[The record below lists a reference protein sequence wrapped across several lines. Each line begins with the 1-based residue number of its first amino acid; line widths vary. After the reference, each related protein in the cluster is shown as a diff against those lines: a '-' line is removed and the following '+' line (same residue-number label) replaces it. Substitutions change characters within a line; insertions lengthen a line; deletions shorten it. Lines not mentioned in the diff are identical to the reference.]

1 MWIVAIN
8 DYQEARITLYQK
20 KKKSITITKEKGQK
34 LLQVYKFHFNI

>member
-1 MWIVAIN
+1 MWILAIN
-8 DYQEARITLYQK
+8 DYQEARITLYK

>member
-1 MWIVAIN
+1 MTIRKLELLFI
-8 DYQEARITLYQK
+8 K